1 MKIKAIL
8 IIVVTLVIGF
18 ILGMLTSA
26 QLRHSKMKEVRRFV
40 SGKDYAEMMIEVIQP
55 DEAQKAR
62 LDEVMSRFYKTTRGM
77 QSGFRNDFDSVTT
90 QFKREID
97 TLLTKEQLEKVREL
111 EARNKEMMQRMRREP
126 LEHYR
131 PRGSRPG
138 GPPPRQGGGRPD

>member
-26 QLRHSKMKEVRRFV
+26 QIRHSKMKDVRRFV

-62 LDEVMSRFYKTTRGM
+62 LDEVMSRFYETTREM

-97 TLLTKEQLEKVREL
+97 TLLTKEQLDKVREL

-126 LEHYR
+126 MEHHG
-131 PRGSRPG
+131 PRGARPG
-138 GPPPRQGGGRPD
+138 GPRPGPGERRPG

>member
-77 QSGFRNDFDSVTT
+77 QSDFRNDFDSVTT

-111 EARNKEMMQRMRREP
+111 EARNKEMMQRMRMEP
-126 LEHYR
+126 REHY
-131 PRGSRPG
+131 RPG